1 MTHSKRSLTARRAIV
16 AGLSGIVLMSGV
28 PTFAFADTESDLAA
42 AREQLEEIGRQT
54 EEITNRLS
62 ELT

>member
-42 AREQLEEIGRQT
+42 AREQL
-54 EEITNRLS
+54 
-62 ELT
+62 